1 MDPVTARPGYLAGLD
16 IGQRDDWTALA
27 VAERDR
33 DGGLTL
39 VALERIRH
47 RSYPDV
53 ALLVADTMRALPGAT
68 LLVDVT
74 GVGRPICDLL
84 RQHGVA
90 HIRVNIHGG
99 DAVGRLDDGTV
110 SVPKRD
116 LIAALVVGFEAKT
129 LRIASGLHHTEA
141 LEREAASF
149 RMAVSATGHDTYNA
163 REGAHDDLLL
173 AVSLTAWHAKRQR
186 PFRPAA
192 GGSRP
197 IVDGYRALVRR
208 DLGQPPPRPRLELP
222 RLP

>member
-1 MDPVTARPGYLAGLD
+1 MDNVMKSAGYLAGLD

-47 RSYPDV
+47 RPYPEI
-53 ALLVADTMRALPGAT
+53 AQLVADTLRALPGAT

-84 RQHGVA
+84 RQHRVA
-90 HIRVNIHGG
+90 HVRVNIHGG
-99 DAVGRLDDGTV
+99 GTVGRLDDGTL

-129 LRIASGLHHTEA
+129 LRIAAGLRHAET
-141 LEREAASF
+141 LEREAAAF
-149 RMAVSATGHDTYNA
+149 RMAVSASGHDSYNA
-163 REGAHDDLLL
+163 REGEHDDLLL
-173 AVSLTAWHAKRQR
+173 AASLPVWHAKQQR
-186 PFRPAA
+186 PFHSAT

-197 IVDGYRALVRR
+197 AVDAYRDMMRR
-208 DLGQPPPRPRLELP
+208 EAGRPVRPRLELP
-222 RLP
+222 RP